1 MEELKL
7 DVQVRE
13 EVGTRKTRGIRR
25 NNFIPAVVY
34 GSKEKTTA
42 IKVDKKEFERIE
54 RLHRGENVIF
64 HLNIMQGEKKL
75 KDYSAIIK
83 DVQHNP
89 VTDATLHI
97 DFNRISL
104 TTEIEVKV
112 PIVAK
117 GESAGVKQDGGSL
130 DHLLWELEVV
140 CLPTKIPHHIEFDV
154 SQLKLNE
161 SVHVRDLKLPE
172 GVKTEHDPNAIVFTI
187 SPPMKEVTA
196 EEAAAEGAPTEP
208 EVIKE
213 KKLDEK
219 AAAAGEAP
227 EKPKAEAKEKEA
239 K

>member
-7 DVQVRE
+7 NVQVRE
-13 EVGTRKTRGIRR
+13 EAGTRKARAVRR

-34 GSKEKTTA
+34 GDKEKTTA
-42 IKVDKKEFERIE
+42 IKVDKKEYEHIE
-54 RLHRGENVIF
+54 RLHRGENIIF

-104 TTEIEVKV
+104 TKEIEVKV

-117 GESAGVKQDGGSL
+117 GESAGVKQEGGSL
-130 DHLLWELEVV
+130 DHLLWELEVI
-140 CLPTKIPHHIEFDV
+140 CLPTKIPHHIEYDI
-154 SQLKLNE
+154 SNLKLND
-161 SVHVRDLKLPE
+161 SVHVKDLKLPE

-187 SPPMKEVTA
+187 SPPMKEVSA

-208 EVIKE
+208 EVMKE
-213 KKLDEK
+213 KKVEAGAE
-219 AAAAGEAP
+219 AA

>member
-7 DVQVRE
+7 EVQVRE

-34 GSKEKTTA
+34 GSKEKTTS
-42 IKVDKKEFERIE
+42 IKVDRKEFERIE
-54 RLHRGENVIF
+54 RLRRGENIIF

-83 DVQHNP
+83 ETQLDP
-89 VTDATLHI
+89 VTDMVLHI

-104 TTEIEVKV
+104 TQEIEVKV

-117 GESAGVKQDGGSL
+117 GDSIGVKQDGGSL
-130 DHLLWELEVV
+130 DHILWELEVT
-140 CLPTKIPHHIEFDV
+140 CLPTKIPHHIEVEV
-154 SQLKLNE
+154 SHLKLNE
-161 SVHVRDLKLPE
+161 SVHVKDLKLPE
-172 GVKTEHDPNAIVFTI
+172 GVKTKQNPEAIVITVT
-187 SPPMKEVTA
+187 PPMKEVTP
-196 EEAAAEGAPTEP
+196 EQAAAEGAPTEP

-213 KKLDEK
+213 KKVEAK
-219 AAAAGEAP
+219 AEGAAEGQ